1 MQCNW
6 DVPARIS
13 LRNGTIRV
21 WVDTLADRIA
31 ICDISSSIA
40 GSLATGWCRVH
51 NSHFRHPRVEAMSS
65 RATDVSETP
74 PVLRW

>member
-13 LRNGTIRV
+13 LRNGTTRI

-40 GSLATGWCRVH
+40 EKPGHVMVPG
-51 NSHFRHPRVEAMSS
+51 P
-65 RATDVSETP
+65 
-74 PVLRW
+74 